1 MSVPP
6 EKKAL
11 SYFGSNY
18 NCAQSVL
25 QALLEHKGIHIDQ
38 ATQFTAGFGGG
49 IAHSGQQCGAISG
62 AMMAIGI
69 LEGQTNFD
77 LQQHKS
83 KTYELSTELHTKFK
97 DEFGSIICDELT
109 GIDMS
114 DSQKMQDAIDTGHFG
129 KICPKFIE
137 STIRAVLTMYP
148 DKE

>member
-1 MSVPP
+1 MTAAAATS
-6 EKKAL
+6 KSIAKITGQTL
-11 SYFGSNY
+11 SNNDLF
-18 NCAQSVL
+18 
-25 QALLEHKGIHIDQ
+25 
-38 ATQFTAGFGGG
+38 
-49 IAHSGQQCGAISG
+49 GAISG